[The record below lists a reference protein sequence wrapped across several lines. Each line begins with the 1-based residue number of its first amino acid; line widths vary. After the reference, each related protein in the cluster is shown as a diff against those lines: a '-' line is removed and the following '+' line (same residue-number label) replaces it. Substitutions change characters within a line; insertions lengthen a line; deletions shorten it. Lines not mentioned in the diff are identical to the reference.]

1 MAIFTTMVPM
11 LLWLMTLYPLSL
23 VHATIMMNLWD
34 IGPPLPHSPL
44 AAVVPILTGWQ
55 AIAAMRPAPLVMYL
69 SIFTVLNAA
78 YWRMA
83 HKKPFLTM
91 NSKHYSK
98 RYRA

>member
-1 MAIFTTMVPM
+1 MAIFITMVPT
-11 LLWLMTLYPLSL
+11 LRWLTTLSPSSPF
-23 VHATIMMNLWD
+23 HDIIMMNHWD
-34 IGPPLPHSPL
+34 TGPALPHSPL
-44 AAVVPILTGWQ
+44 AAVAPILTGWQ
-55 AIAAMRPAPLVMYL
+55 AIAAMRVALLATFL

-78 YWRMA
+78 YWPMA